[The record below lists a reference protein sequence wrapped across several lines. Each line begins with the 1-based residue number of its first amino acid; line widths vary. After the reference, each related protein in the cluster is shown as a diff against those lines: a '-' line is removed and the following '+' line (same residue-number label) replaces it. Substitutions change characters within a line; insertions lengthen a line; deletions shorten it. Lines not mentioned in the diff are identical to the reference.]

1 MWFDGN
7 LSRGP
12 AIVFGFTAPLMWSS
26 EQDRWTIAEVGVHNQ
41 YDSWHIWILT
51 RFYTRWL
58 FTFTSKVAY
67 VNDCFHFVSLPRE
80 TSNGK
85 SLQASF
91 WPLAQANLCPPAA
104 LSTVFDLSSSC
115 ASCRSL
121 WTPLTLPR
129 RGRLNIS
136 QVDRMYKCYDMDEDG
151 ERCMVYIIYAYV
163 HVYYDA
169 LF

>member
-1 MWFDGN
+1 M
-7 LSRGP
+7 L
-12 AIVFGFTAPLMWSS
+12 SS

-41 YDSWHIWILT
+41 YDSWHIWIHTILHQMIIHIYIKGRICQWLLSC
-51 RFYTRWL
+51 RFSS
-58 FTFTSKVAY
+58 TFPA
-67 VNDCFHFVSLPRE
+67 L
-80 TSNGK
+80 NGK

-91 WPLAQANLCPPAA
+91 WPLAQANLCPPAGP
-104 LSTVFDLSSSC
+104 STVFDLSSSC

-129 RGRLNIS
+129 RGRLNIT
-136 QVDRMYKCYDMDEDG
+136 QRMCKCNDMDEDG
-151 ERCMVYIIYAYV
+151 ERCIVYIVCLYIYAYV